1 MGIVLVVQVIIVF
14 SQPGFLRIQNLRQIS
29 MFQGT
34 KFWEEGTKRGRKESQ
49 KKICY

>member
-14 SQPGFLRIQNLRQIS
+14 FQPGFLRIQNLRQRS

-34 KFWEEGTKRGRKESQ
+34 KSWEEGTKRGRKESQ
-49 KKICY
+49 KKIYY